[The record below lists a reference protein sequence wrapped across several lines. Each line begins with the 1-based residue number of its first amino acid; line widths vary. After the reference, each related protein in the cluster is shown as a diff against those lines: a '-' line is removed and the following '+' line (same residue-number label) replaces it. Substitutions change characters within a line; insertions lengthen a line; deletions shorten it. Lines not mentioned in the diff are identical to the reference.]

1 MRLYRRLALLVAI
14 AAIYTVA
21 GKLGLR
27 LGIVNPSASPVWA
40 PTGIALAACLLFGTS
55 VWPAIFAGAVV
66 VNFTTTGL
74 LLPSL
79 GVALGNTLE
88 AVVGAALVNR
98 WANGA
103 DAFDSGETAIRYAI
117 LAALGATAI
126 AATLGVT
133 SLTLAGLVPITQYR
147 DVWFTWWLGDLAG
160 ALIVAPPLILWG
172 INQRTSWTRA
182 HLAEALAAAGITV
195 LVAALSFGGVT
206 LDVTGGHTLGF
217 LAVPPLIWIAVRF
230 GPREATTAV
239 VVVAA
244 IAIWELLRGSGP
256 HNDSL
261 LVLQSFMAV
270 TDVTILVLA
279 AAVAERRRTA
289 AQLQQLAITDPLTGL
304 ANYRRL
310 ITVIEKE
317 LERAKRVER
326 EFAVVLFDLDGLKKI
341 NDHHGHL
348 TGSRALVRT
357 ALARSRRKGPL
368 VRLAAAITQNIR
380 TIDTAARLG
389 GDEFALVLPETGAED
404 ARIVAERIRARLA
417 DDAEVPATT
426 VSAGV
431 AIYPAGGTTL
441 EHLLGAADQA
451 LYGMKRAEGPTPS
464 RTVRDGDR
472 R

>member
-1 MRLYRRLALLVAI
+1 MRLSRRLALLVAI

-103 DAFDSGETAIRYAI
+103 DAFDSGETAIRFAI
-117 LAALGATAI
+117 LAALGATVI

-133 SLTLAGLVPITQYR
+133 SLTLAGLVPSTQYR

-256 HNDSL
+256 YNDSL
-261 LVLQSFMAV
+261 LVLQAFMAV

-279 AAVAERRRTA
+279 ATVAERRRTA

-310 ITVIEKE
+310 ITVIERE
-317 LERAKRVER
+317 LERAKRVGR

-341 NDHHGHL
+341 NDHYGHL
-348 TGSRALVRT
+348 TGSRA
-357 ALARSRRKGPL
+357 L

-417 DDAEVPATT
+417 DDAEPPATT

-451 LYGMKRAEGPTPS
+451 LYGMKRAEGPAPS
-464 RTVRDGDR
+464 RAVRDGDR

>member
-1 MRLYRRLALLVAI
+1 MRLSRRLALLVAI

-103 DAFDSGETAIRYAI
+103 DAFDSGETAIRFAI
-117 LAALGATAI
+117 LAALGATVI

-256 HNDSL
+256 YNDSL
-261 LVLQSFMAV
+261 LVLQAFMAV

-279 AAVAERRRTA
+279 ATVAERRRTA

-310 ITVIEKE
+310 ITVIERE
-317 LERAKRVER
+317 LERAKRVGR

-341 NDHHGHL
+341 NDHYGHL
-348 TGSRALVRT
+348 TGSRA
-357 ALARSRRKGPL
+357 L

-417 DDAEVPATT
+417 DDAEPPATT

-451 LYGMKRAEGPTPS
+451 LYGMKRAEGPAPS
-464 RTVRDGDR
+464 RAVRDGDR

>member
-1 MRLYRRLALLVAI
+1 MRLSRRLALLVAI

-103 DAFDSGETAIRYAI
+103 DAFDSGETAIRFAI
-117 LAALGATAI
+117 LAALGATVI

-133 SLTLAGLVPITQYR
+133 SLTLAGLVPSTQYR

-256 HNDSL
+256 YNDSL
-261 LVLQSFMAV
+261 LVLQAFMAV

-279 AAVAERRRTA
+279 ATVAERRRTA

-310 ITVIEKE
+310 ITVIERE
-317 LERAKRVER
+317 LERAKRVGR

-341 NDHHGHL
+341 NDHYGHL
-348 TGSRALVRT
+348 TGSRA
-357 ALARSRRKGPL
+357 L

-417 DDAEVPATT
+417 DDAEPPATT

-451 LYGMKRAEGPTPS
+451 LYGMKRAEGPAPS
-464 RTVRDGDR
+464 RAVRDGDR
-472 R
+472 Q